1 MTTAVT
7 HQKVNKRPHK
17 KRYQPKKVNRKNTFV
32 PAAQERKAV
41 NRRAWKFRRRLK
53 LKNSSFLS
61 PVCGFS
67 MKLYDRLRSIKRLP
81 FYAVGV
87 LSLLIIILFLTSS
100 VPGEGMTAHASLQLP
115 DAEIVQTLLYSYTV
129 SEEERPEQDLRHPQP
144 GILSAVKPVTYKVK
158 SGDTLSEIA
167 AKNDVELGTLISFNN
182 IKDVRRI
189 KVGTNLKIPEIDGV
203 LYRVKSG
210 DSLSVI
216 AHRHA
221 ISLNDILDANGL
233 ESSIIRVGQELFI
246 PGAAI
251 SDFELKKATGM
262 LFLMPTTGKLTSPY
276 GMRTDPF
283 TGVWR
288 MHYGID
294 IANIIGTSVKAS
306 MGGVVGAVGTNPKG
320 YGRYIIINHPGGF
333 QSLYAHLFS
342 SYVVKG
348 DRVYQGQTIGEMGN
362 SGRSTGPHLHFSI
375 YQYQKPVNPDK
386 YLF

>member
-1 MTTAVT
+1 
-7 HQKVNKRPHK
+7 
-17 KRYQPKKVNRKNTFV
+17 
-32 PAAQERKAV
+32 
-41 NRRAWKFRRRLK
+41 
-53 LKNSSFLS
+53 
-61 PVCGFS
+61 
-67 MKLYDRLRSIKRLP
+67 MKWYGKLRSIKRLP

-100 VPGEGMTAHASLQLP
+100 VPSEGMTAHDSLQLP
-115 DAEIVQTLLYSYTV
+115 EAEIVQTLLYSYTI
-129 SEEERPEQDLRHPQP
+129 SEEERPEEDLRHPQP
-144 GILSAVKPVTYKVK
+144 AILSAVKPVTYQVK

-167 AKNDVELGTLISFNN
+167 ANNDVELGTLISFNN
-182 IKDVRRI
+182 ITDVRRI

-216 AHRHA
+216 AHRHD
-221 ISLNDILDANGL
+221 IPLNDILDANEL

-251 SDFELKKATGM
+251 SDFELKKATGR
-262 LFLMPTTGKLTSPY
+262 LFLMPTKGKLTSPY

-283 TGVWR
+283 TGIWR

-294 IANIIGTSVKAS
+294 IANMIGTSVKAA
-306 MGGVVGAVGTNPKG
+306 MGGMVSAVGINPKG

-333 QSLYAHLFS
+333 QSLYAHLSFS
-342 SYVVKG
+342 NVVKG